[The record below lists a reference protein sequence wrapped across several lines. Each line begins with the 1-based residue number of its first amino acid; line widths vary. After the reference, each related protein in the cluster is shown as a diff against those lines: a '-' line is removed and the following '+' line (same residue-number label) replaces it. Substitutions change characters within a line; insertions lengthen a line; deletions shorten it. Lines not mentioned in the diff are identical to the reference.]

1 VLPLCSTPC
10 QHQHIYITCM
20 CMVSLIYNMYAY
32 GVLAYSDMY
41 AHVCI
46 YIHLVPLPVQICMNV
61 YVYTYT
67 LPMPAHRDVH
77 AWIWGGVVG
86 NKNNARTDLE
96 HFEAVS
102 GLLARAE
109 HVYIVSDC
117 VPAYVYV
124 CMCVCVCVCMY
135 VCMQVCM
142 STNRWTGCKARADR
156 GGWCSGLREYVC
168 MYVHVCACMHACMY
182 VYMYMYTWIVVD
194 RLVYVCMYVCMYVAS
209 HR

>member
-1 VLPLCSTPC
+1 MLPLCSTPC
-10 QHQHIYITCM
+10 QHRRIYITCM

-41 AHVCI
+41 EHVCI

-124 CMCVCVCVCMY
+124 CMCVCVC
-135 VCMQVCM
+135 
-142 STNRWTGCKARADR
+142 
-156 GGWCSGLREYVC
+156 
-168 MYVHVCACMHACMY
+168 MH
-182 VYMYMYTWIVVD
+182 
-194 RLVYVCMYVCMYVAS
+194 VCMYVCMYVCMCVCVCVCMYVCMYVCRYVCRRIDRLGAK
-209 HR
+209 HVQIVADGAPAYVNMCACMCMYVHACMHVCTYTCTCTHG